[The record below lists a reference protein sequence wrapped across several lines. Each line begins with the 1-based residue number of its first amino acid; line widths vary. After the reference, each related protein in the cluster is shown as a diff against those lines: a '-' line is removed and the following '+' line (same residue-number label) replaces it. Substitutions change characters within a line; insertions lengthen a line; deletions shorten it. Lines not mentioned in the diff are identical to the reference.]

1 MQVRRSNSLTAGI
14 STAVGLT
21 LVVAAMVV
29 PLVWDRDVHVDWP
42 PLHADWVPRFEPRL
56 VITIAIGLG
65 LWSVLPFVAAR
76 LSWFA
81 TVVLSTA
88 ASWVWALALALSD
101 GRLGLSRVYERPGEY
116 LFDVARV
123 DDIGIAVATYTDR
136 IAYAHPENWRIHV
149 SGHPP
154 GSLISFVLLDRIG
167 ISDPFWVGVTVV
179 TLGAT
184 AVAAVLMTLDG
195 LGSRA
200 LARRAAPWVA
210 LAPLAVWA
218 GHGETLYAAVAAWGV
233 FLLVVACTRGTRRA
247 WSSRGLAVVAGLVLG
262 WSLFLSYGL
271 VLFGLL
277 PLAVFALTR
286 TWRLLPWAALG
297 VAVVLAAFWAAG
309 YTWWE
314 AYPVLR
320 ERYYEGVGGERPYQ
334 YWVWADL
341 AAWTFTVGLVTWAA
355 FPRTWTAAR
364 QRVPLAVL
372 ATAAL
377 AGIIVASL
385 TGLSKAEVERI
396 WLPFT
401 LWIVPVAAF
410 IPDRWRRPL
419 LLSQVVLAVLLQT
432 LLLTRW

>member
-1 MQVRRSNSLTAGI
+1 MAAGI
-14 STAVGLT
+14 SAAVGLT

-29 PLVWDRDVHVDWP
+29 PLSWDRDVLVQWP
-42 PLHADWVPRFEPRL
+42 PLHAEWRPRFEPRL
-56 VITIAIGLG
+56 VVTIAIGLG
-65 LWSVLPFVAAR
+65 LWSILPIVAAR
-76 LSWFA
+76 LSWFL
-81 TVVLSTA
+81 TVAVSTA

-116 LFDVARV
+116 LFDVGRV
-123 DDIGIAVATYTDR
+123 DDIGSAVANYTDR
-136 IAYAHPENWRIHV
+136 IAYAHPEHWRIHV
-149 SGHPP
+149 AGHPP
-154 GSLISFVLLDRIG
+154 GSLISFELLDRIG
-167 ISDPFWVGVTVV
+167 ISDPFWVSVTVV

-184 AVAAVLMTLDG
+184 AVAAVLMTLDV
-195 LGSRA
+195 LGSRV

-218 GHGETLYAAVAAWGV
+218 GHGETLFAAVAAWGM
-233 FLLVVACTRGTRRA
+233 FLLAVSCTRGTRRA
-247 WSSRGLAVVAGLVLG
+247 WTSRLLAVVAGLVLG

-297 VAVVLAAFWAAG
+297 VAVVVVAFWAAG

-320 ERYYEGVGGERPYQ
+320 ERYYEGFGGERPYQ
-334 YWVWADL
+334 YWVWADF

-355 FPRTWTAAR
+355 FPRMWSAVR

-377 AGIIVASL
+377 VAIIVATL

-410 IPDRWRRPL
+410 IGDRWRRPL
-419 LLSQVVLAVLLQT
+419 LLSQIVLAVLLQT